1 MSFTYEDMNSRVIIL
16 ETRIGEFETLES
28 PDEDEIRQY
37 IEDTS
42 ELDELLYE
50 IDNILEAKEDFTDDE
65 YVPSEEDSD

>member
-1 MSFTYEDMNSRVIIL
+1 MNSRVIIL
-16 ETRIGEFETLES
+16 ENRIGEFETLES
-28 PDEDEIRQY
+28 QDEYEIRQY

>member
-1 MSFTYEDMNSRVIIL
+1 MNSRVIIL

>member
-16 ETRIGEFETLES
+16 ENRIGEFETLES

-37 IEDTS
+37 IEDKS
-42 ELDELLYE
+42 ELDELLHE

-65 YVPSEEDSD
+65 YVYEY